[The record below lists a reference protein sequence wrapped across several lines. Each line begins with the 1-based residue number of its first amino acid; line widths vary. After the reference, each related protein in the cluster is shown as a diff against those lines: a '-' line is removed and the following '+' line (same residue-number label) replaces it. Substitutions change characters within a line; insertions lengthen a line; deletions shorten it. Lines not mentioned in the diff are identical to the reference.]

1 MTTVVEPRR
10 GALHSRAQS
19 SILRSFLRD
28 PWAMA
33 GAFAVLLVIV
43 FAFAGPYVAPYP
55 PEEFVG
61 PVFQKPSPEHL
72 LGLDVL
78 GRDVLSRLLV
88 GGRSF
93 LIEGVAAATLGV
105 GLGIVLG
112 IALNLIPR
120 TASRVALFVNDTI
133 MVIPQILMV
142 LIIIA
147 AFGASPVT
155 VTLAGALALV
165 TYTARLA
172 NAATKRAIGE
182 DYVRS
187 AQSLGASPVRIMV
200 AEILPNISGP
210 ILVEFGVRLAVSL
223 VAIASLSYLGF
234 GGSGPEW
241 GRMIHENQGG
251 ILIQPA
257 AALSPVFVIAVFLIG
272 MNLMRDGLARANARR
287 SAR

>member
-1 MTTVVEPRR
+1 MTAVEEVRR
-10 GALHSRAQS
+10 GALHSAAQS
-19 SILRSFLRD
+19 SILRGLLRE
-28 PWAMA
+28 PWALA
-33 GAFAVLLVIV
+33 GSVAVIVVLL
-43 FAFAGPYVAPYP
+43 FAFGGPYIAPYP

-61 PVFQKPSPEHL
+61 GIFQSPSAEHL
-72 LGLDVL
+72 LGTDVL

-93 LIEGVAAATLGV
+93 LIQGVVAAAVGV
-105 GLGIVLG
+105 GLGVVLG

-120 TASRVALFVNDTI
+120 VASRAALFVNDTI

-147 AFGASPVT
+147 AFGSSPVT
-155 VTLAGALALV
+155 VTLAVALAQV

-172 NAATKRAIGE
+172 NAATKRVIGQ

-187 AQSLGASPVRIMV
+187 AQSLGASPMRIMI
-200 AEILPNISGP
+200 AEILPNIGGP
-210 ILVEFGVRLAVSL
+210 VLVEFGVRLAVSL

>member
-1 MTTVVEPRR
+1 MTTVVESPR

-19 SILRSFLRD
+19 SVLRNFVRD
-28 PWAMA
+28 PWAVL
-33 GAFAVLLVIV
+33 GAIAVLLVLLV
-43 FAFAGPYVAPYP
+43 AFGGPYVAPYP

-61 PVFQKPSPEHL
+61 PIFQKPTPEHL

-93 LIEGVAAATLGV
+93 LIQGVVAATLGV
-105 GLGIVLG
+105 GVGVVLG

-120 TASRVALFVNDTI
+120 TASRVALFVNDTV
-133 MVIPQILMV
+133 MVIPQILLV

-147 AFGASPVT
+147 AFGATPVT
-155 VTLAGALALV
+155 VTIAVALAQV

-187 AQSLGASPVRIMV
+187 AQSLGASPLRIMMT
-200 AEILPNISGP
+200 EILPNISAP
-210 ILVEFGVRLAVSL
+210 VLVEFGVRLAVSL

-257 AALSPVFVIAVFLIG
+257 AALSPVVVIAVFLIG
-272 MNLMRDGLARANARR
+272 MNLMRDGLARASARR